1 MLGELAAL
9 GTAISWT
16 VSAVLYRRA
25 LSSTKPLQ
33 ANIVRLGCTSLV
45 LMGFVAL
52 IGKLSVFS
60 SLPVYSVVL
69 SSLSGLVGLGLGDT
83 LYMVSL
89 KQIGVSRA
97 VPISCTYP
105 LFSLLVALVIQP
117 KTVAF
122 EVIVAA
128 VAIVFGIWL
137 LTREPRSIEGI
148 AQASFRIRGGLFAL
162 GAAVFWALS
171 ILMIDSAV
179 TLPETGTLDS
189 ALVLNTI
196 RVLSV
201 AVFLLAS
208 TPLTDR
214 KFSFTKIQ
222 RKSLTLLTLG
232 GLVALGLGWFLLTYS
247 FLYIPEAQAVPISST
262 TPLFAV
268 VTGMIFLKERITV
281 RNVAGTII
289 IVLGIF
295 LLFTF

>member
-25 LSSTKPLQ
+25 LSNTKPLQ

-69 SSLSGLVGLGLGDT
+69 SSLSGLIGLGLGDT

-137 LTREPRSIEGI
+137 LTREPESSEGM
-148 AQASFRIRGGLFAL
+148 AQAGFRIRGGLFAL

-171 ILMIDSAV
+171 IAMINSAV

-189 ALVLNTI
+189 ALVLNII

-214 KFSFTKIQ
+214 KFSFAKIQ
-222 RKSLTLLTLG
+222 RKSLALLTLG

-268 VTGMIFLKERITV
+268 VSGMIFLKERITV

-295 LLFTF
+295 LLFMF

>member
-25 LSSTKPLQ
+25 LSNTKPLQ

-45 LMGFVAL
+45 LMGFIAL
-52 IGKLSVFS
+52 IGKLSIFL

-69 SSLSGLVGLGLGDT
+69 SALSGLIGLGLGDT

-105 LFSLLVALVIQP
+105 LFSLIVALVIQP

-137 LTREPRSIEGI
+137 LTREPESSEGK
-148 AQASFRIRGGLFAL
+148 AQKSFRIRGGLFAL

-171 ILMIDSAV
+171 IAMINSAV

-201 AVFLLAS
+201 AIFLLTS

-214 KFSFTKIQ
+214 KFSFAKTQ
-222 RKSLTLLTLG
+222 RKSLALLTLG

-268 VTGMIFLKERITV
+268 VSGMIFLKERITV

-289 IVLGIF
+289 IVLGVF
-295 LLFTF
+295 LLFMF